1 MLRSIVFALCAAIGL
16 AATASAQDAKLAKG
30 AQVYADQKCAM
41 CHSIG
46 DKGNKKGPLDDVA
59 SKYSLEEL
67 RAWIVDA
74 KGMTAKTNAPRKP
87 LMNNYT
93 LPKEDL
99 DALVAYMASL
109 KKK

>member
-1 MLRSIVFALCAAIGL
+1 MLRSIVFALCAAVGL
-16 AATASAQDAKLAKG
+16 AATASAQDAKIAKG
-30 AQVYADQKCAM
+30 AQVYADQKCGM

-74 KGMTAKTNAPRKP
+74 KGMTVKTGAPRKP
-87 LMNNYT
+87 LMNNYN